1 MVDLYVEFMGRVVIA
16 APLVALAW
24 VVAQKLA

>member
-1 MVDLYVEFMGRVVIA
+1 MVDLYVEFMGRFVIA

-24 VVAQKLA
+24 VVVQKLA